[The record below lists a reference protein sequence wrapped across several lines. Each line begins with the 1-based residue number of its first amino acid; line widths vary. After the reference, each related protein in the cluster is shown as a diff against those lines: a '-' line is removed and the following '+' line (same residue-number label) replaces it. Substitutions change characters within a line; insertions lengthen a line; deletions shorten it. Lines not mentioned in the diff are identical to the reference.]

1 MNFQAEGSTK
11 KGKQCVLVK
20 RRNMKQHKNLLK
32 FPNVLLNNNNIEYRN
47 TLHMV
52 DKNINSTV
60 NLQ

>member
-11 KGKQCVLVK
+11 KGKQRVLVK
-20 RRNMKQHKNLLK
+20 RRNMKQHKDLLK
-32 FPNVLLNNNNIEYRN
+32 FQNVLLNNNNIEYRN

>member
-11 KGKQCVLVK
+11 KGKQRVLVK
-20 RRNMKQHKNLLK
+20 RRNMKQHKDLLK
-32 FPNVLLNNNNIEYRN
+32 FQNVLLNNNDIEYRN

>member
-20 RRNMKQHKNLLK
+20 RNMKQHKDLLK
-32 FPNVLLNNNNIEYRN
+32 FQNVLLNNNNIEYRN